1 MQVGDLVK
9 YIGHATFYKGRVGI
23 VANTYIG
30 LGEGLSAQVHYPG
43 LDGVGRDAPGL
54 GQVHDGLHPMGPEE
68 LEVINESR

>member
-43 LDGVGRDAPGL
+43 IAGEGRDRPGL

-68 LEVINESR
+68 LEIISASR